1 LESKAITSGISLE
14 SAKKRNNFWTY
25 VKKGISFILFGFFF
39 KAQIWPYVKN
49 YVPGIIMKYVP
60 G

>member
-1 LESKAITSGISLE
+1 LE